1 MFVVHNRYM
10 GNCQWNELN
19 TYLVQMDSILN
30 TETKLRKA
38 MDMVNNNLVDSNMF
52 IRSVSSVLLFI
63 LTLT

>member
-52 IRSVSSVLLFI
+52 IRY
-63 LTLT
+63 